1 MRRCVSAKR
10 ARLLRRR
17 PSPPRPP
24 RPLQFIIFDYQ
35 DAIAQTL
42 VFLTSISG
50 GVALVAGLPKALGN
64 ARLSAVTFVEK
75 VWAGDLVGACSA
87 AGDIQGAAMKGHGAG
102 AGAGHAT
109 ASKAAHQSV
118 K

>member
-1 MRRCVSAKR
+1 MSIKYDEE
-10 ARLLRRR
+10 
-17 PSPPRPP
+17 
-24 RPLQFIIFDYQ
+24 FIIFDYQ

-50 GVALVAGLPKALGN
+50 GVALVSGLPKALGN
-64 ARLSAVTFVEK
+64 ARLSVVTFAEK
-75 VWAGDLVGACSA
+75 IWAGDLVGACSA
-87 AGDIQGAAMKGHGAG
+87 ASDIQGAASKGHG

-109 ASKAAHQSV
+109 ASKAAHEG